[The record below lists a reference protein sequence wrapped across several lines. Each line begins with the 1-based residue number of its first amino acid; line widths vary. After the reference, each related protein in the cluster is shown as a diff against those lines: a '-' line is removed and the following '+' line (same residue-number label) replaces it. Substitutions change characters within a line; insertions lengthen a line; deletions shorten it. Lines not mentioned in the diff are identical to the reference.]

1 MLTISAIILIT
12 VSSLI
17 ILDNQDVTEAATEIK
32 EAITDD
38 VVIDSFQDYYSV
50 FNKKGGWTNLAFV
63 ILGVGLA
70 AFVVSIFGYCQV
82 HEKTVFLLFA
92 FTILHLVILMLQ
104 IGAVMLQNT
113 RHQELLQFHFF
124 SNFGEPIKDFQYEIK
139 KILLVL
145 SVMWTVVSII
155 MCLVTIIIRFKTKRK
170 ENQLDVSVSVA

>member
-17 ILDNQDVTEAATEIK
+17 ILDLEDVTDTATEIK
-32 EAITDD
+32 EAIQDD

-50 FNKKGGWTNLAFV
+50 FNKKGGWKNLAFV
-63 ILGVGLA
+63 ILGVGVA
-70 AFVVSIFGYCQV
+70 AFVVSIFGYCRV
-82 HEKTVFLLFA
+82 HEKTMFLLFT
-92 FTILHLVILMLQ
+92 FITLHLVILMLQ

-113 RHQELLQFHFF
+113 RHRELLQFHFF
-124 SNFGEPIKDFQYEIK
+124 SNFGEPVKDFQYEIK

-155 MCLVTIIIRFKTKRK
+155 MCLVTVIIRVRTKRK
-170 ENQLDVSVSVA
+170 ENQLDVTVTEA